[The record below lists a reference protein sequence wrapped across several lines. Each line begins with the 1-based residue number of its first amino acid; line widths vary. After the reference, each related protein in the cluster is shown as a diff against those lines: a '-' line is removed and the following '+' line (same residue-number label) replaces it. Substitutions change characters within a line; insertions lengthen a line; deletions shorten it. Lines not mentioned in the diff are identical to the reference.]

1 MMGAK
6 VFLTGATGVIGR
18 RVVPALVA
26 AAHQVT
32 AVGRTA
38 EKRAQLERQGARAV
52 AVDLFDPAAARAAVR
67 GHDVLVNLATHI
79 PPSSQAF
86 FPWAWRASSPGRR
99 EVAANLAAAALASG
113 VGRLIQESFAP
124 IYADGGERWLDEA

>member
-86 FPWAWRASSPGRR
+86 FPWAWRANSRGRR
-99 EVAANLAAAALASG
+99 GGGGGPGGAGPPPPRRPRCSRVLA
-113 VGRLIQESFAP
+113 P
-124 IYADGGERWLDEA
+124 